1 MLRLVLWRPASNS
14 MKRFRNQ
21 WNRIERWLP
30 NQFSFPVLAIG
41 GERGSTPSIG
51 QDILR
56 IVPHARGLVF
66 PCGHYVPEEQ
76 SERLVDELRRFFKGR
91 HG

>member
-1 MLRLVLWRPASNS
+1 
-14 MKRFRNQ
+14 
-21 WNRIERWLP
+21 
-30 NQFSFPVLAIG
+30 
-41 GERGSTPSIG
+41 
-51 QDILR
+51 LR
-56 IVPHARGLVF
+56 IAPHARGLVL